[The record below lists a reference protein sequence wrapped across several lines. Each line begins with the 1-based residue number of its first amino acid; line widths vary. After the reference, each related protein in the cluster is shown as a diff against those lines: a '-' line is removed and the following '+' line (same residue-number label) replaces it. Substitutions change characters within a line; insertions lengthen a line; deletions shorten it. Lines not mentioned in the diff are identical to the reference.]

1 MDAEKEHTTIKPI
14 NKTKMREKIIR
25 AFAGTM
31 VLISVTLAL
40 TVHIYWLG
48 LAGFVGFNLLQSSV
62 SGFCPLQKILTK
74 LGVDDTDGG
83 CRTC

>member
-1 MDAEKEHTTIKPI
+1 
-14 NKTKMREKIIR
+14 MREKVIR
-25 AFAGTM
+25 AVAGTM

-48 LAGFVGFNLLQSSV
+48 LAAFVGFNLLQSSF

-74 LGVDDTDGG
+74 LGIDDKNEG
-83 CRTC
+83 CRSC

>member
-1 MDAEKEHTTIKPI
+1 
-14 NKTKMREKIIR
+14 MREKIIR
-25 AFAGTM
+25 AAAGTM

-40 TVHIYWLG
+40 TVHIYWIG
-48 LAGFVGFNLLQSSV
+48 LAAFVGFNLLQSSF

-74 LGVDDTDGG
+74 LGIEDKNGG